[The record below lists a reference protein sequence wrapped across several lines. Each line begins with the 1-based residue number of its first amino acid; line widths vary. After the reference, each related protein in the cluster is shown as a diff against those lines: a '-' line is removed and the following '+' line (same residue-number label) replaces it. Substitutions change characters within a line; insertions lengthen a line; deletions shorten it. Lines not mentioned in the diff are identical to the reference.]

1 MISFSTCWNATRNHS
16 GSKIIQ
22 EIKELGF
29 DWIEVNFQVSTTKF
43 EEIKKFQQE
52 NKIQI
57 SSLHNVAPMPD
68 GFDPHTVHKAF
79 PLNSA
84 DKDLS
89 QKSIELTKNT
99 IDNAQT
105 LGAKAGVLHLGEAG
119 VPEVLNLEQEY
130 IKAKMK
136 KESGPV
142 QFQELKEKLIF
153 ERKKISEEGIEKIIQ
168 GLKELVPYAQSKD
181 IRLGFENRYY
191 YSQFPTLEEMGVILE
206 EFPHSNV
213 GLWLDLGHQATSEYL
228 GFIEKNAY
236 PHKFGHRLIGIH
248 LMDCQEVYDHKA
260 PGSGNIDYSP
270 LKNYLRKDTLKVLEL
285 GTKVS
290 PSEIKSG
297 LEHLQSFGLA

>member
-29 DWIEVNFQVSTTKF
+29 DWIEVNFQVSAFKF
-43 EEIKKFQQE
+43 EEIKKIKQD

-57 SSLHNVAPMPD
+57 SSLHNVAPMPE

-79 PLNSA
+79 PLNST
-84 DKDLS
+84 DDDFS
-89 QKSIELTKNT
+89 QKSIVLTKNT
-99 IDNAQT
+99 IDKAQG
-105 LGAKAGVLHLGEAG
+105 LGAQAVVLHLGEAG

-136 KESGPV
+136 KMSESDEL
-142 QFQELKEKLIF
+142 QELQDRLIL
-153 ERKKISEEGIEKIIQ
+153 ERKKISKVGTEKIIQ
-168 GLKELVPYAQSKD
+168 GLKELIPYAQDKN
-181 IRLGFENRYY
+181 IKLGFENRYY
-191 YSQFPTLEEMGVILE
+191 YSQFPTLEEMGIILE
-206 EFPHSNV
+206 EFPNTNV

-236 PHKFGHRLIGIH
+236 LHKFGHRLIGTH
-248 LMDCQEVYDHKA
+248 LMDCQEIYDHKA
-260 PGSGNIDYSP
+260 PGTGNIDYSS
-270 LKNYLRKDTLKVLEL
+270 LKNYLKEDTLKVLEL

-297 LEHLQSFGLA
+297 LKHLQDFGLA